1 MTPLEVAKET
11 FKPHFC
17 QFGHKRALYAMI
29 LVFGDQ
35 LNGVRADLNGL
46 DTQKCHM
53 GNNVVSEM
61 DTFLTVFILQS
72 KNE

>member
-46 DTQKCHM
+46 DTQKFSM
-53 GNNVVSEM
+53 LVLVGIDFGLIEEQMQPV
-61 DTFLTVFILQS
+61 Q
-72 KNE
+72 

>member
-1 MTPLEVAKET
+1 
-11 FKPHFC
+11 
-17 QFGHKRALYAMI
+17 MI